1 MKHHARFVFA
11 STALACGGLLGYA
24 YYLEI
29 YAHLEPCPMCIF
41 QRLCYAAIMVIALSG
56 AAHAPRRVGVYVY
69 SGFILVAAAIGTAIA
84 ARQVWLQHLPAD
96 RVPACGPG
104 LEYMLEALPLAEVIK
119 NALRGTGECALV
131 EWTLLGLSMAE
142 WSLGCFAAC
151 AIAYL
156 VFITRCA
163 RGAASSF

>member
-1 MKHHARFVFA
+1 MKHRARIVFA
-11 STALACGGLLGYA
+11 ATVLACGGLLGYA

-41 QRLCYAAIMVIALSG
+41 QRLCYAAIMVIAFIG
-56 AAHAPRRVGVYVY
+56 AVHGPRRIGIYAY
-69 SGFILVAAAIGTAIA
+69 GGFILAAAVIGAAIA

-104 LEYMLEALPLAEVIK
+104 LDYMLEAFPLAEAIK

-131 EWTLLGLSMAE
+131 DWTLLGLSMAE

-156 VFITRCA
+156 VFITHSA
-163 RGAASSF
+163 RGAVSSF